1 MALRPGSAIVVPTK
15 PAGHDSTTAAAP
27 APTPTSDAA
36 PETAPATTSSV
47 RPPTAA
53 PVQNTEPNG
62 PPAPADNPATKTSQG
77 AAGNANNQWPLP
89 PVNTETPT
97 TTNALSVL
105 LSAMSSKAQVDAA
118 AHTSDSNVDPNN
130 GQQHA
135 GTQSSDSFGGQSDS
149 EDSDGTGHGGGSQ
162 IENSQH
168 SDHVSLNEVPHSGD
182 SENSDDPSDA
192 IDPGTPINGG
202 QAPVTWNHG
211 GQAFTAISSN
221 GAVIVQG
228 NGAQSTF
235 VAGATATFEGQ
246 VIEVPPAVDAVVING
261 AAASFTSPRRTGD
274 EGNSDPLTATFTES
288 GHIFTVAA
296 QGSSLVLEG
305 AGSIT
310 TMALGAQGTFAG
322 QSVSISPSPGANV
335 VNINDNSFT
344 LQSGSDDSDGKQS
357 SPQSQLAAVITQ
369 NGKTFTALL
378 KGAST
383 AVLEAASM
391 TLTISPGAMVTLDGE
406 IFSVPTVGSIL
417 VHDGTTFTLTPTT
430 LSTGPSYTATA
441 TGQSLSA
448 FDIGS
453 SIVIVAEGSII
464 TLADGAQTTI
474 GKENFS
480 AAPTGGAVIVN
491 GTSTVD
497 ASARTNVVD
506 PSASGNS
513 GAETTAATG
522 PDSEGAASRDQ
533 SFGWTSILLVVGSS
547 LVIECL

>member
-1 MALRPGSAIVVPTK
+1 M
-15 PAGHDSTTAAAP
+15 
-27 APTPTSDAA
+27 
-36 PETAPATTSSV
+36 
-47 RPPTAA
+47 
-53 PVQNTEPNG
+53 QNTEPND
-62 PPAPADNPATKTSQG
+62 PPAPADDPATKTSQG
-77 AAGNANNQWPLP
+77 TAGNANNQWPLP

-118 AHTSDSNVDPNN
+118 AHTSDSNVDSNN
-130 GQQHA
+130 AQQHA
-135 GTQSSDSFGGQSDS
+135 GTQPSDSFGGQSDS
-149 EDSDGTGHGGGSQ
+149 EDAVGAAQEGGSHESNAMSDDPSVSEGSDGTGHGGESQ
-162 IENSQH
+162 NENSQH
-168 SDHVSLNEVPHSGD
+168 SDHVSLNDVPHSGD

-192 IDPGTPINGG
+192 IDPGTPTNGS
-202 QAPVTWNHG
+202 QATVDWNHE

-261 AAASFTSPRRTGD
+261 AAASFTSPPRTGND
-274 EGNSDPLTATFTES
+274 EGNSDLLTATFTES

-305 AGSIT
+305 AGSTT
-310 TMALGAQGTFAG
+310 TMARGAQGTFAG
-322 QSVSISPSPGANV
+322 QSVSMPSSPGANV
-335 VNINDNSFT
+335 ININDKPFT

-357 SPQSQLAAVITQ
+357 SPRSQLAAVITQ
-369 NGKTFTALL
+369 DGKTFTALL

-383 AVLEAASM
+383 AVLEAAST
-391 TLTISPGAMVTLDGE
+391 TLTIPPGAMVTLDGE

-453 SIVIVAEGSII
+453 SIVVVAEGSII

-474 GKENFS
+474 GKETFS
-480 AAPTGGAVIVN
+480 AASTGGAVIVN
-491 GTSTVD
+491 GTSTVA

-506 PSASGNS
+506 PSASENS